1 MGDLS
6 FMGIKIDNH
15 VSVGHIF
22 TTIAAVAAGIF
33 AYANMQNDIQNLKQ
47 ADIRIE
53 KQIDAQDIRSAEQQQ
68 RSDAQYER
76 MQTKID
82 KIYEVVV
89 TAKR

>member
-1 MGDLS
+1 MGEAN

-22 TTIAAVAAGIF
+22 TTIAAISAGVF

-47 ADIRIE
+47 ADARIE
-53 KQIDAQDIRSAEQQQ
+53 RRQDAMDIKAAEQQA
-68 RSDAQYER
+68 RADSQYEK
-76 MQTKID
+76 MQSKID

-89 TAKR
+89 SNRK